1 MRTHQDFRR
10 RNAKRRPALP
20 IYPHRQTADL
30 PLDTILHGDVLN
42 VLRTLPDNC
51 VHCVVTSPPYFALRD
66 YGVAGQIGLEQTPD
80 AYVEKMVMVFREV
93 RRVLRRDGVAW
104 LNLGDSYVGSGRG
117 GHSASK
123 RSLNWQPNYI
133 KSAKY
138 GMGSKQLLG
147 IPWRVALALQA
158 DGWILRSDIIWHK
171 PNPMPESVKDRCTKS
186 HEYVFMLTK
195 NPRYYF
201 DADAIREPAAY
212 DGRQDTVM
220 KGSKKYEN
228 GFVPNASPQNFH
240 TRGHERWQRDS
251 QGVYVRNKR
260 SVWTIP
266 TQSYHDAHFAVFP
279 PSLIEPMI
287 LSGCPQGGVVLDPFM
302 GSGTTALVARYHGR
316 RYVGIELNEKYIRLA
331 QTRLR
336 LPFEPRPVEETRL
349 DDLPLFS
356 MADIR

>member
-1 MRTHQDFRR
+1 MRTHQDFRK

-30 PLDTILHGDVLN
+30 PLDTIIHGDVLN
-42 VLRTLPDNC
+42 ALQTLPSESI
-51 VHCVVTSPPYFALRD
+51 HCVVTSPPYFGLRD
-66 YGVAGQIGLEQTPD
+66 YGVSGQIGNEPTPD
-80 AYVEKMVMVFREV
+80 AYVKNLVAVFREV
-93 RRVLRRDGVAW
+93 RWVLRRDGVAW
-104 LNLGDSYVGSGRG
+104 LNLGDSYSGGGKG
-117 GHSASK
+117 GHSEIK
-123 RSLNWQPNYI
+123 RSKNWQPIYANKNINYGI
-133 KSAKY
+133 
-138 GMGSKQLLG
+138 GSKQLLG
-147 IPWRVALALQA
+147 IPWRVAFALQA

-171 PNPMPESVKDRCTKS
+171 PNPMPASVKDRCTVS

-195 NPRYYF
+195 SPRYWF
-201 DADAIREPAAY
+201 NMDAIREKARDDDKRPRPFR
-212 DGRQDTVM
+212 DGGEQVLARD
-220 KGSKKYEN
+220 N
-228 GFVPNASPQNFH
+228 GRMYTGLDF
-240 TRGHERWQRDS
+240 
-251 QGVYVRNKR
+251 RNKR

-266 TQSYHDAHFAVFP
+266 TQSYKDAHFAVFP
-279 PSLIEPMI
+279 PALIEPMI
-287 LSGCPQGGVVLDPFM
+287 LAGCPQGGVVLDPFM